1 MTLATLFSRTPQGL
15 EAPLVRVEVD
25 VGAGLPAFSVVGLLE
40 TAVKESKD
48 RVRAALANCG
58 HEFPAGRVTVNLAPA
73 DLPKEGGRFDL
84 AIAVGILVASEQLP
98 AGPFAGV
105 ELYGELSLGGDLHG
119 TRGLL
124 PSALQAARVG
134 PRPDRAAGQRT
145 RGCAR
150 ARRPRFRRTAS
161 TGRLPACGGPQALA
175 VEVARRRNRAWR
187 RRHHGPDLADVRG
200 QAGARRALEIA
211 AAGEHSLLLIGPPG
225 SGKSMLAQRLP
236 GLLPELDEDEA
247 IESAAIRSLSLHGFR
262 LDGWRRR
269 PFRAPHHTASAVAL
283 VGGGGRPRPGEISLA
298 HNGVLFLD
306 ELPEFDRAVLEVLR
320 EPLESG
326 HIVLSRAARQAE
338 FPARFQL
345 VAAMNPCPCGH
356 FGDSRGRC
364 RCPPERIAAYRSRVS
379 GPLLDRIDLHVEVG
393 RVALEE
399 IAASGRPECSP
410 TWRTQGCRRASL
422 QRQTAG
428 AYQCPAGG
436 QTFPCSA
443 AEPAALD
450 VLARAMRQ
458 LGLSA
463 RAYHRVLR
471 VARTIADLAG
481 SAGDRGG
488 ARRRG
493 DQPAAARSSRPA
505 AGRGRADF
513 GVIEPV
519 IGEPDAGADGRRCAG
534 RRHRAGRARTRC
546 HDEPGPGIAARPGC
560 SSRPPAPGR
569 SVGIL

>member
-1 MTLATLFSRTPQGL
+1 MTLATLLSRTPQGL

-58 HEFPAGRVTVNLAPA
+58 YEFPAGRVTVNLAPA

-84 AIAVGILVASEQLP
+84 AIAVGILVASGQLS
-98 AGPFAGV
+98 AAAFAGV
-105 ELYGELSLGGDLHG
+105 ELYGELSLGGELHG

-124 PSALQAARVG
+124 PSALQAVRAGHALVVPHANGREAALARDARVFVATHL
-134 PRPDRAAGQRT
+134 REVCLHAAGRQPLPLE
-145 RGCAR
+145 GR
-150 ARRPRFRRTAS
+150 ADVAEHHVGRPA
-161 TGRLPACGGPQALA
+161 QA
-175 VEVARRRNRAWR
+175 
-187 RRHHGPDLADVRG
+187 PDLADVRG

-236 GLLPELDEDEA
+236 GLLPPMNDDEA
-247 IESAAIRSLSLHGFR
+247 IESAAVHSLSLQGFR
-262 LDGWRRR
+262 VEGWQRR

-306 ELPEFDRAVLEVLR
+306 ELPEFDRDVLEVLR

-326 HIVLSRAARQAE
+326 HIVISRAARQAE

-356 FGDSRGRC
+356 LGDSRGRC
-364 RCPPERIAAYRSRVS
+364 RCPPERITAYRHRVS

-399 IAASGRPECSP
+399 IAEGPQPESSADVAM
-410 TWRTQGCRRASL
+410 RVAAAREHQQRRQARSNSRL
-422 QRQTAG
+422 AAG
-428 AYQCPAGG
+428 TDLAQACLV
-436 QTFPCSA
+436 
-443 AEPAALD
+443 EPDALA
-450 VLARAMRQ
+450 VLGRAMRR

-481 SAGDRGG
+481 SDGVRSAHVAEAISLRHLDR
-488 ARRRG
+488 
-493 DQPAAARSSRPA
+493 DNSSR
-505 AGRGRADF
+505 
-513 GVIEPV
+513 
-519 IGEPDAGADGRRCAG
+519 
-534 RRHRAGRARTRC
+534 
-546 HDEPGPGIAARPGC
+546 
-560 SSRPPAPGR
+560 
-569 SVGIL
+569 